1 MKKYFA
7 SLIVL
12 LLLFACS
19 KEKEKLELF
28 SPEAFAYSMDDG
40 WELNAACRVK
50 GFEQKEEENNYKA
63 KLSFIIDLQTSSGT
77 LLQGIG
83 EGLIDQSAKERIIDL
98 PIETQV
104 LLDSTYATGKYIII
118 FNVTDDFSGKS
129 ISIKKEFELTN

>member
-7 SLIVL
+7 SLIVI

-19 KEKEKLELF
+19 REEEKLELF

-40 WELNAACRVK
+40 WEVNATCRVK

-63 KLSFIIDLQTSSGT
+63 KLSFTIDLQTSSGT

-104 LLDSTYATGKYIII
+104 LLNSTYVTGKYIII

-129 ISIKKEFELTN
+129 TSIKKEFELTN